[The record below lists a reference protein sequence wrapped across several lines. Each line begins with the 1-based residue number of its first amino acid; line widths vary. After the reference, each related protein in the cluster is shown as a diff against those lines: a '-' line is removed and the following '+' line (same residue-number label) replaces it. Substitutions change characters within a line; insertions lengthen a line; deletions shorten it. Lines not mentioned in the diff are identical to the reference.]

1 MISIIM
7 SVYNVEKYLDEC
19 LQSIFN
25 QTYKDIELIII
36 NDGSTDGSLDIINKY
51 RKKYSNIVYI
61 EQENKGLSEA
71 RNLGLSIAK
80 GDYILYIDSDD
91 YIDSNM
97 LQLMIDKIKEDDS
110 ELVIIGHREFYDD
123 IKGKDL
129 DIILDVDDKKVYT
142 GIEVANMMLDC
153 KIMGVAWNKLYK
165 ASKLKEEN
173 FYFESGRYTQDWY
186 PTFKHISN
194 LSKISFVNKPLYK
207 YRLRSTSTTSKK
219 NEKRLEDY
227 TYAVSNII
235 NYVENSNIN
244 FDKNS
249 LTRFKV
255 ITFNRIISLYYSVN
269 IQKQSSIYKSFKNS
283 NYNKFD
289 MNILKVSTLKGI
301 SNRSI
306 IYIVA
311 WKLNLYKYLI
321 KIENIL
327 YKIKNKKI
335 SLGA

>member
-1 MISIIM
+1 M
-7 SVYNVEKYLDEC
+7 SVYNVENYLDEC
-19 LQSIFN
+19 LQSIFD
-25 QTYKDIELIII
+25 QTYKDMEIII
-36 NDGSTDGSLDIINKY
+36 VNDGSTDGSLDIINKY

-110 ELVIIGHREFYDD
+110 DLVIIGHREFYDD

-142 GIEVANMMLDC
+142 GIEVANMMLNC

-165 ASKLKEEN
+165 VDKLKEEN

-194 LSKISFVNKPLYK
+194 LNKISFVNKPLYK

-219 NEKRLEDY
+219 NQKRLEDY
-227 TYAVSNII
+227 AYAVSNII
-235 NYVENSNIN
+235 NYVENSKIN
-244 FDKNS
+244 FDNDS
-249 LTRFKV
+249 LSRFKV
-255 ITFNRIISLYYSVN
+255 ITFNTIIYLYYSVN
-269 IQKQSSIYKSFKNS
+269 ISKQSNIYKLFKNS

-289 MNILKVSTLKGI
+289 LNILNLLTLKGI
-301 SNRSI
+301 SKRSI
-306 IYIVA
+306 IYIIA
-311 WKLNLYKYLI
+311 WNMNLYKYLI
-321 KIENIL
+321 KIENSI
-327 YKIKNKKI
+327 YKIRKKVKLR
-335 SLGA
+335 S